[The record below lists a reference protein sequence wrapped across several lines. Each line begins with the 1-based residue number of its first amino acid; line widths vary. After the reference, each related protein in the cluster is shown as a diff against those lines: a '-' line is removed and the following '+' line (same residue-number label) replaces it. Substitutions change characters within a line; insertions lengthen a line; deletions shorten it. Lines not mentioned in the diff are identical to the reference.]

1 MTALGSGGGR
11 IGRANE
17 LLPVAVGRIIPGPS
31 LDNELLPSQAQ
42 MTPVNTIKDPNQI
55 RFTIKKASRDMIYSP
70 FSRASD
76 VAEAV

>member
-1 MTALGSGGGR
+1 MAALGSGGCR
-11 IGRANE
+11 IGRAYE
-17 LLPVAVGRIIPGPS
+17 LLPIAVGRIIPGPS

-42 MTPVNTIKDPNQI
+42 MTPMNTIKDLNQN
-55 RFTIKKASRDMIYSP
+55 RFTIKKVSQDMIYSL